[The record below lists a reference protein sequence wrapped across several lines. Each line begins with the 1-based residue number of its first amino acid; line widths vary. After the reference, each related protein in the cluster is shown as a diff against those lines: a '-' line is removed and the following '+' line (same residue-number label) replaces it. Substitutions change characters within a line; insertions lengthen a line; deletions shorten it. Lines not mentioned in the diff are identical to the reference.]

1 MVWYIQLSQCENLD
15 KWFSSPLFLGKTT
28 WFGIPDL
35 CNGEEGLMRHGADV
49 HRVRDGNDV

>member
-1 MVWYIQLSQCENLD
+1 MWPYGLVHTIVLARESGQV
-15 KWFSSPLFLGKTT
+15 FLGKTT

-35 CNGEEGLMRHGADV
+35 CNGEEGLMGHGVDV